1 MQVSIPTSCSNSFL
15 DKEGMEIFLFPCL
28 FLCKDE
34 SLFFLPLHRAC
45 STDDKVVAAMGV
57 ALGERAL
64 IAFRGDSSS
73 SSSGWYALLRLLD
86 DGAGG
91 G

>member
-15 DKEGMEIFLFPCL
+15 DKGGMEIILFPCL
-28 FLCKDE
+28 FWKDE

-73 SSSGWYALLRLLD
+73 SSPGWYVLLRLLD

>member
-1 MQVSIPTSCSNSFL
+1 MPNGTYGGVRGRKTKVGRKLLRFPPTR
-15 DKEGMEIFLFPCL
+15 
-28 FLCKDE
+28 LCKDE

>member
-15 DKEGMEIFLFPCL
+15 DKGGMEIFLFPCL
-28 FLCKDE
+28 FWKDE

-64 IAFRGDSSS
+64 IAFRGDSPSS
-73 SSSGWYALLRLLD
+73 SPGWYALLRLLD